1 MIFSLFC
8 VIISKQIVLPE
19 NEGGFRVLSP
29 ERRFMMKI
37 YEYKDRKNLSGRKIQ
52 FARKRLG
59 LSQENLAVRLQTEG
73 VSLERDSL
81 SRIETGS
88 RFVADYELKAF
99 AKVLEVPVD
108 WLLDENESFNSKI

>member
-1 MIFSLFC
+1 MTFPQFYA
-8 VIISKQIVLPE
+8 IIATQFVLSKNKRAASGRLPE
-19 NEGGFRVLSP
+19 REFV
-29 ERRFMMKI
+29 MKI

-52 FARKRLG
+52 FARKRMG
-59 LSQENLAVRLQTEG
+59 LSQENLAIRLQTEG

-81 SRIETGS
+81 SRIETGA

-108 WLLDENESFNSKI
+108 WLLDENDSFNFKI